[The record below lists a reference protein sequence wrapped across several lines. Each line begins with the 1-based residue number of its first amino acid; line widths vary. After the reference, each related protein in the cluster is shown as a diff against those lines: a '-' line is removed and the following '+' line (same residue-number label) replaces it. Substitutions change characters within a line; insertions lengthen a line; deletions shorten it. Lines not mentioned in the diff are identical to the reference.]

1 VLPEVAILVPF
12 VSARKVRNCDGNV
25 YGLVND
31 FGSDIA
37 VVRIG
42 AVDRVDGPARTF
54 SIDAEARRL
63 RDETE
68 LVGQASACLFLNFP
82 NSTKVKSRQ
91 AEACPTKALLDE
103 QDHRLEE
110 AEVKSMFA
118 LKWLLM
124 AAGVAMF
131 GTAAGVVSYDVY
143 LAMQFQKLMGSGD
156 PGAAEKAGPRRPI
169 RWPLAARLFGWAW
182 APLLLALSITLVPEG
197 SGGVRI
203 SQISGVK
210 QGTLYPGLHLVAPL
224 VQSVAVYDLRDRLF
238 TTIASHETASK
249 NQLLTVQ
256 TREGLTIGLAI
267 SVRYRL
273 DPERLGY
280 IHSNLTQPVD
290 TEIVAPVVSTAFRD
304 IAPNYVVREVF
315 STKRDEFR
323 TRTTKAI
330 VDRLGL
336 DGIVVKEVLLRDVH
350 LPDEYAKGLEGIL
363 LKEQESERVE
373 FETAIY
379 EKQVKIA
386 ELQAEAAKAQQVKR
400 AEADAASRVIGA
412 KAESDAMQYTLPLKQ
427 KQIEQ
432 SRLEAQARK
441 EATEENAEAAAAAKV
456 TDSKAEA
463 ERRRVL
469 ASADADTTRLN
480 AAANADTIR
489 LTAAADAERL
499 QGEAAVLKQNPM
511 LIQKIIAERLSDKL
525 QIIMVPTDGRNFFAS
540 DVLRSAF
547 EGGAPSSNASNDAED
562 SNDRDAPA
570 PAHKQAQIV
579 KTR

>member
-1 VLPEVAILVPF
+1 
-12 VSARKVRNCDGNV
+12 
-25 YGLVND
+25 
-31 FGSDIA
+31 
-37 VVRIG
+37 
-42 AVDRVDGPARTF
+42 
-54 SIDAEARRL
+54 
-63 RDETE
+63 
-68 LVGQASACLFLNFP
+68 
-82 NSTKVKSRQ
+82 
-91 AEACPTKALLDE
+91 
-103 QDHRLEE
+103 
-110 AEVKSMFA
+110 MFA

-131 GTAAGVVSYDVY
+131 GTAAGVVGYDVY
-143 LAMQFQKLMGSGD
+143 LALQFQKLMGSGE
-156 PGAAEKAGPRRPI
+156 PGAAEKAGTRCPI
-169 RWPLAARLFGWAW
+169 RWPLAAKLFGWAW
-182 APLLLALSITLVPEG
+182 APVLVAMSVAVVPEG

-203 SQISGVK
+203 SQISGVLP
-210 QGTLYPGLHLVAPL
+210 GTLYPGVHLILPL
-224 VQSVAVYDLRDRLF
+224 VQRVAVYDLRDRVF
-238 TTIASHETASK
+238 ATNAASGAANGTATK
-249 NQLLTVQ
+249 NKILTVQ

-273 DPERLGY
+273 DPQRLGY
-280 IHSNLTQPVD
+280 IHSNLAQPVD
-290 TEIVAPVVSTAFRD
+290 TEIVAPVVSTSFRD
-304 IAPNYVVREVF
+304 LAPNYVVREVF
-315 STKRDEFR
+315 STKRDEFKAKS
-323 TRTTKAI
+323 TKTI
-330 VDRLGL
+330 TDRLGS

-350 LPDEYAKGLEGIL
+350 LPEEYAKGLEGIL
-363 LKEQESERVE
+363 LKEQESERME

-386 ELQAEAAKAQQVKR
+386 ELEAEAEKARQVKHS
-400 AEADAASRVIGA
+400 EADAASKVIAA

-427 KQIEQ
+427 KQIEE

-441 EATEENAEAAAAAKV
+441 EATVENAEAAAESKV

-469 ASADADTTRLN
+469 AAADADTTRLN

-547 EGGAPSSNASNDAED
+547 AGGTGTGATDDTDQDATAPG
-562 SNDRDAPA
+562 R
-570 PAHKQAQIV
+570 KQAQV
-579 KTR
+579 LKTK

>member
-1 VLPEVAILVPF
+1 
-12 VSARKVRNCDGNV
+12 
-25 YGLVND
+25 
-31 FGSDIA
+31 
-37 VVRIG
+37 
-42 AVDRVDGPARTF
+42 
-54 SIDAEARRL
+54 
-63 RDETE
+63 
-68 LVGQASACLFLNFP
+68 
-82 NSTKVKSRQ
+82 
-91 AEACPTKALLDE
+91 
-103 QDHRLEE
+103 
-110 AEVKSMFA
+110 MFA
-118 LKWLLM
+118 LKWFLM

-131 GTAAGVVSYDVY
+131 GTAAGVVGYDVY
-143 LAMQFQKLMGSGD
+143 LAMQFQRLMGAGE
-156 PGAAEKAGPRRPI
+156 PGAAEKAGLRRPV
-169 RWPLAARLFGWAW
+169 RWPLAAKLFGWAW
-182 APLLLALSITLVPEG
+182 APMLLALSITLVPEG

-210 QGTLYPGLHLVAPL
+210 QGTLYSGVHLVAPL
-224 VQSVAVYDLRDRLF
+224 VQRVAVYDLRDRLF
-238 TTIASHETASK
+238 TTIASPETASK
-249 NQLLTVQ
+249 NQILTVQ
-256 TREGLTIGLAI
+256 TREGLTTGLAV

-273 DPERLGY
+273 DPQRLGY
-280 IHSNLTQPVD
+280 IHSNLAQPVD

-315 STKRDEFR
+315 ATKRDEFR
-323 TRTTKAI
+323 TRTTRAI
-330 VDRLGL
+330 VDRLGQ
-336 DGIVVKEVLLRDVH
+336 DGIVVKEVLLRDVQ
-350 LPDEYAKGLEGIL
+350 LPDEYAKGIEGIL
-363 LKEQESERVE
+363 LKEQESERME

-386 ELQAEAAKAQQVKR
+386 ELQAEATKAQQVKR

-463 ERRRVL
+463 ERRRTL
-469 ASADADTTRLN
+469 AAADADTTRLN

-547 EGGAPSSNASNDAED
+547 AGGPPLNNSANEADDPTDRNAL
-562 SNDRDAPA
+562 A

-579 KTR
+579 KSR